1 MVTTESFNQK
11 IMKESFGELISKY
24 PDIITSSIRMDKPN
38 ESIFIYEGNFDL
50 TTDNLALKMNGSIQF
65 NWFPYPQVKFK
76 GLTTNSLKLDAV
88 FQNLFEKYQLIID
101 GLLFGEAFVTSSSPG
116 KETFLEGIVL
126 KSAILGDR
134 SIPVTKIRFTVPNL
148 REFYGNTVRSLSQK
162 GSPQISRSRLEF
174 KKGDIKIIIDRSFN
188 FKELY
193 ESLSAQGGYILLYA
207 GEIVKSSGSITSTE
221 ISDLIHCLSV
231 YLSFLNGRRCAPL
244 FLQGICDK
252 EVIWTD
258 FSNNKVDIFKD
269 VFSWP
274 QSTSIEGLSALWNNF
289 FQLWKDPNNKDF
301 INSAIHWYIEGNS
314 NSGLIEGSIIMI
326 QTGLEL
332 IYNWFVIEQK
342 KILIGDDSYNIC
354 AANKIRLILSQ
365 INVGYE
371 VPEGLTNLKGFVQ
384 TNKLGDAVEAFV
396 FIRNC
401 IVHSQEEK
409 RKKLLNIENIIKY
422 EVRELGLWYI
432 ELSIL
437 FILNFDGKYNSRCSA
452 KKWATESETMVPWEK
467 IEIKP

>member
-1 MVTTESFNQK
+1 
-11 IMKESFGELISKY
+11 MKESFEELFSKY
-24 PDIITSSIRMDKPN
+24 PEIITSSMWMDKPN

-50 TTDNLALKMNGSIQF
+50 TTDNLVLKMNGSIYF

-76 GLTTNSLKLDAV
+76 GLTTNTLKLDTV

-101 GLLFGEAFVTSSSPG
+101 GILFGEAFVSSSSPG
-116 KETFLEGIVL
+116 KETFLEGTVL
-126 KSAILGDR
+126 KNVILGDR

-148 REFYGNTVRSLSQK
+148 REFFGDTVRSLSQK

-174 KKGDIKIIIDRSFN
+174 KKGNIKIIIDKSFN

-207 GEIVKSSGSITSTE
+207 GEIIKSRGSITSME
-221 ISDLIHCLSV
+221 ISDLIHCFSV
-231 YLSFLNGRRCAPL
+231 FLSFLNGRRCSPL
-244 FLQGICDK
+244 FLQGICDN
-252 EVIWTD
+252 EVKWTD
-258 FSNNKVDIFKD
+258 FSSNKVDIYKD
-269 VFSWP
+269 VYSWP

-289 FQLWKDPNNKDF
+289 FPLWRDSNNKDF
-301 INSAIHWYIEGNS
+301 INTAIHWYIEGNS

-354 AANKIRLILSQ
+354 AANKIRLILTQ

-371 VPEGLTNLKGFVQ
+371 VPDGLTNLKHFVQ
-384 TNKLGDAVEAFV
+384 TKKLGDAVEAFV

-409 RKKLLNIENIIKY
+409 RKRLLNIENIIKY

-437 FILNFDGKYNSRCSA
+437 YILNYDGKYTSRCSA
-452 KKWATESETMVPWEK
+452 KKWASESETLVPWK
-467 IEIKP
+467 KTGNNP